1 MTPEEKKIMKL
12 NMVIGDLVWALDMV
26 ILTCENVHHAKRD
39 RHKIGEP
46 CPAVLRIQKL
56 RDKVFEGEP

>member
-1 MTPEEKKIMKL
+1 MTPEEKKIKKL

-26 ILTCENVHHAKRD
+26 NLACDNVHHRKQD

-46 CPAVLRIQKL
+46 CPVVLRIKKL
-56 RDKVFEGEP
+56 RDNVFEGEP